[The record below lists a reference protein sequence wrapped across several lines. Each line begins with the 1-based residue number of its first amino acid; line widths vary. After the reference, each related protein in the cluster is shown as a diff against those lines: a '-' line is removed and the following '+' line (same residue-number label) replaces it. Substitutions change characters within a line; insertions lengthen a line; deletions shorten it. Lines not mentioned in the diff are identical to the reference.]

1 MTATAA
7 PNGFRPVN
15 HVGGGF
21 ERSKVMLQG
30 GIASGYNATI
40 RYYDPVV
47 LNANGTLT
55 IATPGSAFSGVFI
68 GCEYDAVGRTGRL
81 SRIWPAN
88 QVATN
93 IVAYMISDPSMEFTV
108 QANASLALTAIG
120 DEANWVTGAGNASGY
135 STAALGALVG
145 AGNTGDF
152 RVTGLYEIPGNQW
165 GDAFPIVRVTM
176 NRLTGLLPYA
186 GAVAV

>member
-7 PNGFRPVN
+7 PFGFRPVN
-15 HVGGGF
+15 HVGGGL
-21 ERSKVMLQG
+21 ERAKVMLQG
-30 GIASGYNATI
+30 GIASGYNTTI

-47 LNANGTLT
+47 LATNGTLT
-55 IATPGSAFSGVFI
+55 LATPGSAFTGVFV
-68 GCEYDAVGRTGRL
+68 GCEYDAIGRYGRL

-93 IVAYMISDPSMEFTV
+93 IVAYMISDPSMEFEV
-108 QANASLALTAIG
+108 QANGTLASTAVG
-120 DEANWVTGAGNASGY
+120 DEANWVTGAGTTGGY
-135 STAALGALVG
+135 STAALGTLVG

-152 RVTGLYEIPGNQW
+152 RVTGLYEAPNNLW

-176 NRLTGLLPYA
+176 NRVAGLLPYS